1 MEVSSWENPLFLWV
15 IYTMAILRSSHRET
29 AEIRIASDNWVAKF
43 VQFHQNACRDEAKSL
58 CPKNFWTQ

>member
-29 AEIRIASDNWVAKF
+29 AEIRIASDFGVAKF
-43 VQFHQNACRDEAKSL
+43 VQLHQNAWARRG
-58 CPKNFWTQ
+58 